1 MDGCRPEADNV
12 FGPVVASCRDGF
24 DFTLLFEQA
33 ILSMAPSALVLAA
46 SAYRL
51 RVLYR
56 QPSKTISAA
65 SVPWVT
71 AKQVSSTATA
81 RGLAGERG

>member
-1 MDGCRPEADNV
+1 M

-71 AKQVSSTATA
+71 GKQVSSTATA
-81 RGLAGERG
+81 GGLAGERG